1 MGDKK
6 EKNIAISLEAA
17 IQLYKGEINNLEDRL
32 VDIIEELLDTPSK
45 KDLLNEVISISK
57 DLEKRE
63 IIINQLMKLWQNKQR
78 KRHHRRQ

>member
-6 EKNIAISLEAA
+6 EKNIAISLESA
-17 IQLYKGEINNLEDRL
+17 ITLYRGEIAHLESRL
-32 VDIIEELLDTPSK
+32 IEIIDDLLDTPTK

-63 IIINQLMKLWQNKQR
+63 IIINQLMKLWQNKQH
-78 KRHHRRQ
+78 KRPQRRL